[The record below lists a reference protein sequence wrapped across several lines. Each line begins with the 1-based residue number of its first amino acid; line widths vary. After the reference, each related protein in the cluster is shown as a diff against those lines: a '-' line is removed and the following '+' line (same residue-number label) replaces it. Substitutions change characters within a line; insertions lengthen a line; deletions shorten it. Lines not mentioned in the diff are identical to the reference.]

1 MVQNTNINF
10 NNQQHQYG
18 NLQRIGNKDGRT
30 VYRVIDPTGEEVGKM
45 TVATNQAD
53 TFEKAYID
61 MMKSAPQIQKFALE
75 NSTPEA
81 IQKKKNLSKIIVG
94 ASALTTTGLAIY
106 LSRKT
111 STIKQIL
118 STIIGAAAGLV
129 IGLAGA
135 MKISTPPGAYK
146 FSQAGN
152 TISKLDIQAIPN
164 ENVTADA

>member
-1 MVQNTNINF
+1 MMQNTNINF
-10 NNQQHQYG
+10 YNQQHQYG
-18 NLQRIGNKDGRT
+18 NLQRIGNQDGRT
-30 VYRVIDPTGEEVGKM
+30 IYRVIDSTGEEAGKM
-45 TVATNQAD
+45 SVATNQAD

-75 NSTPEA
+75 NSTPDA
-81 IQKKKNLSKIIVG
+81 IQKKKKLSKIIVG

-106 LSRKT
+106 LTRKS

-118 STIIGAAAGLV
+118 STVIGAAAGLV

-135 MKISTPPGAYK
+135 IKISTPPGAYK
-146 FSQAGN
+146 FTQASN

-164 ENVTADA
+164 KDITAEA